1 MESSQLYL
9 FIYRFSWSNRLTNE
23 LKKILNIDGLPIRD
37 LINLVMVLFGVY
49 QTYGTSN
56 SFLFRSLINTG
67 VFENVKGKETEN
79 KVIRSWKNLLL
90 RKAVMVLNFRQLS
103 FTSQLH
109 RLEEEIINN
118 EEYDVAVQQS
128 LQSLIAYLESG
139 KITNSRVNKFILKN
153 FRKTLSEMISLWN
166 DNEDIFREKSIDTLR
181 GQVSELSSQ
190 LYEIFGDIVSIYSS
204 QNMFFNNEDMA
215 AEGRR
220 GMAEIEKRLKMLQ
233 MREVVAIDD
242 AVIPEL
248 YYVFLSD
255 ELTPEYIPPEELR
268 KEIALIKFL
277 TKKNIFDLVEK
288 VDTNKLVYIRRVLN
302 KELITAKNKF
312 FNTTKLELLEEFEKV
327 GDTELKSLGVQF
339 GVLPAIKKEVN
350 KMQQPVQ
357 QKKLEDEYIFASM
370 SDLIQVMKE
379 FLETEADITKSTPKK
394 QKQLSM
400 LLKLFTVDGLREYLD
415 GYCSADLPLS
425 DYEKH

>member
-9 FIYRFSWSNRLTNE
+9 FIHRFSWSNRLTNE

-118 EEYDVAVQQS
+118 EEYDVAVQKS

-215 AEGRR
+215 
-220 GMAEIEKRLKMLQ
+220 EKRLKMLQ

-248 YYVFLSD
+248 YYMFLSD

-339 GVLPAIKKEVN
+339 GVPPAIKKEVS
-350 KMQQPVQ
+350 KMPVQ

-394 QKQLSM
+394 QKQLKM
-400 LLKLFTVDGLREYLD
+400 LLKLFTVEGLREYLD